1 MATRRALR
9 LLLVLSTKKQN
20 CFCQLLSDTR
30 QRTHRY
36 TNNHIQKKK
45 KKSWTHPTGEGK
57 LLLHSTPS
65 QEAAENQKMLSLWCL
80 TLIWAQGGST
90 LGPPLLVTWGAQVQ
104 LQFILECL
112 LCICIWDARAYVLL
126 FYCNFGLK
134 K

>member
-9 LLLVLSTKKQN
+9 LLLVMSTKKQN
-20 CFCQLLSDTR
+20 CFWQLLSDTR

-90 LGPPLLVTWGAQVQ
+90 LGPPLLVAWGAQVQ

>member
-9 LLLVLSTKKQN
+9 LLLVMSTKKQN
-20 CFCQLLSDTR
+20 CFWQLLSDTR

>member
-9 LLLVLSTKKQN
+9 LLLVMSTKKQN
-20 CFCQLLSDTR
+20 CFWQLLSDTR

-65 QEAAENQKMLSLWCL
+65 PEAAENQKMLSLWCL

>member
-36 TNNHIQKKK
+36 TDNHIQKRVELTQLVKG
-45 KKSWTHPTGEGK
+45 SFCYTAP
-57 LLLHSTPS
+57 LLRKQPRT
-65 QEAAENQKMLSLWCL
+65 KRRSLFSVWL
-80 TLIWAQGGST
+80 LWAQGGST
-90 LGPPLLVTWGAQVQ
+90 LGPPLLVAWGAQVQ

>member
-45 KKSWTHPTGEGK
+45 KKELNSPNWWREAFATQHPFSGSSREPKDALSLVSDSYMSPGW
-57 LLLHSTPS
+57 LHLGSTPS
-65 QEAAENQKMLSLWCL
+65 GHM
-80 TLIWAQGGST
+80 GST
-90 LGPPLLVTWGAQVQ
+90 GAASIYFRMFTVHLHLGCKGICFAFLL
-104 LQFILECL
+104 
-112 LCICIWDARAYVLL
+112 
-126 FYCNFGLK
+126 
-134 K
+134 